1 MLATK
6 QPENQTVA
14 RLLIAGEWRDGE
26 ADEATF
32 PVLDK
37 FTGQVIGH
45 AHRARREQVAEA
57 IAAVQSSF
65 EQCPLTPQRRY
76 QILMRAA
83 ELIEAN
89 RAKLGATIV
98 AEAGFPIADADN
110 EVNRAIQTFIT
121 SAEEAKRLTGE
132 MVPLEGAPNAAHRMA
147 FTIRAPRG
155 VVCGITSFN
164 SPLNM
169 VAHKVAPALG
179 AGNTVIIKPPQ
190 ATPLSAALLCEIL
203 LEAGLPPTHIGLV
216 QGPGAEVGAWL
227 TSDPRIAFY
236 TFTGST
242 AVGKQLR
249 QAVGQVGEMRPVALE
264 LGSLS
269 PTIVCEDANIARA
282 IPRCINSGFRR
293 AGQACTSIQRLYV
306 HEAVQ
311 DRFVDQLL
319 ARTRQLVV
327 GNPHDP
333 ATAIGPMISEAEA
346 RRAESWVQ
354 EAVAAGARV
363 LCGGERKGALMQP
376 TILAQVPAG
385 ARVLREEIFAPV
397 LSLMPFR
404 SLDRVIDEV
413 NALPYGLAAG
423 IFTQD
428 IDRALRAA
436 RGLRMAIVHINES
449 SSSRVDL
456 MPFGGVKDSGVG
468 REGPRYAMRE
478 MTEER
483 LITISLAQEE
493 SH

>member
-1 MLATK
+1 
-6 QPENQTVA
+6 
-14 RLLIAGEWRDGE
+14 
-26 ADEATF
+26 
-32 PVLDK
+32 
-37 FTGQVIGH
+37 
-45 AHRARREQVAEA
+45 
-57 IAAVQSSF
+57 
-65 EQCPLTPQRRY
+65 
-76 QILMRAA
+76 
-83 ELIEAN
+83 
-89 RAKLGATIV
+89 
-98 AEAGFPIADADN
+98 
-110 EVNRAIQTFIT
+110 
-121 SAEEAKRLTGE
+121 
-132 MVPLEGAPNAAHRMA
+132 
-147 FTIRAPRG
+147 
-155 VVCGITSFN
+155 
-164 SPLNM
+164 
-169 VAHKVAPALG
+169 
-179 AGNTVIIKPPQ
+179 
-190 ATPLSAALLCEIL
+190 
-203 LEAGLPPTHIGLV
+203 
-216 QGPGAEVGAWL
+216 L

-242 AVGKQLR
+242 AVGKRLR
-249 QAVGQVGEMRPVALE
+249 QAVGMRPAALE

-269 PTIVCEDANIARA
+269 PTIVCEDADIARA

-306 HEAVQ
+306 HEAVR

-319 ARTRQLVV
+319 TRTRQLVV

-346 RRAESWVQ
+346 RRAESWVHD
-354 EAVAAGARV
+354 AVAAGARA
-363 LCGGERKGALMQP
+363 LCGGERRGALMPP

-404 SLDRVIDEV
+404 SLDGVIDDV

-483 LITISLAQEE
+483 LITISLAREE
-493 SH
+493 NH